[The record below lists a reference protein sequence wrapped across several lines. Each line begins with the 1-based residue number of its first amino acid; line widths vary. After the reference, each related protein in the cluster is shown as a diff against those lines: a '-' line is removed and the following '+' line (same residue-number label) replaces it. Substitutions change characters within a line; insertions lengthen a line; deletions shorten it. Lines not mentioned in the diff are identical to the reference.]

1 MFRVQTSLLADF
13 PDDLKPGRLY
23 EPVAFGCEIAL
34 SKPMSCTPHFVFEE
48 LLGLFCAAISVI
60 AEKSRAT
67 INVADFNEYMLV
79 VDGSV
84 YDLQR

>member
-1 MFRVQTSLLADF
+1 MAVFQVQTSLLAHF

-34 SKPMSCTPHFVFEE
+34 SKSMSCTPHFVFEE
-48 LLGLFCAAISVI
+48 LLGLFCAAISAI

-67 INVADFNEYMLV
+67 MNLLV
-79 VDGSV
+79 STNTC
-84 YDLQR
+84 